1 MEFSEN
7 ELQEL
12 HPSDFEDNFSRK
24 GTYSTVRKVKC
35 NGIICA
41 ARIFNDD
48 EESKRMFKQE
58 CQMRKKLSHKNI
70 VKLLGVSSANGKNVL
85 VLEFMEYNL
94 TELLTEKEGME
105 MHLKLSLMCDISDG
119 VHYLHTHDPP
129 IAHLNLSSFKIYVN
143 SDYCAKLSSFKIAKE
158 INPDQIIIREKTE
171 DQVIRLPEHSNIG
184 TSSDVFFLGCIL
196 RRIISQIYQ
205 PPKRTKAEA
214 MNEASR
220 REISTSNPA
229 LRELIMSCLHN
240 NPENRPKSLEVCQ
253 ILKKIGN

>member
-7 ELQEL
+7 EFQLL
-12 HPSDFEDNFSRK
+12 HLSDFEDDFSRK

-35 NGIICA
+35 NGIIRA

-58 CQMRKKLSHKNI
+58 CKMRKNLSHKNI
-70 VKLLGVSSANGKNVL
+70 VQLFGVSFVNGKNVL
-85 VLEFMEYNL
+85 VLEFMKYNL
-94 TELLTEKEGME
+94 TELLTKVEDMD
-105 MHLKLSLMCDISDG
+105 MRLKLSLMCDISDG
-119 VHYLHTHDPP
+119 VHYLHTHNPP

-143 SDYCAKLSSFKIAKE
+143 SNLCAKLSSFKIAKE
-158 INPDQIIIREKTE
+158 IYPDRIIIREKTE

-196 RRIISQIYQ
+196 RRIISQSYQ

-220 REISTSNPA
+220 REISTSNPV
-229 LRELIMSCLHN
+229 LRELITSCLHN

-253 ILKKIGN
+253 NLKKIGN